1 MENILELAEQARR
14 RAEKVIGE
22 TQVESIWRSVGAEPH
37 RVGSL
42 AMGLLMRHRDIDLHI
57 YSEPFRIADSFA
69 AMAKLAE
76 CPGIGHIEYTNLL
89 STEEA
94 CIEWH
99 ASYKAQDGEI
109 WQIDM
114 IHIVKGSRYDGYF
127 EEMARRIRAALTPET
142 RLAILALKQATPDTE
157 HIAGIEYYEA
167 VLRDGVRSYADFL
180 EWRKI
185 HPVTG
190 IWDWVA

>member
-14 RAEKVIGE
+14 KAEKVIGE

-76 CPGIGHIEYTNLL
+76 CPGIGHIRTCSLRKRRVSNGMPL
-89 STEEA
+89 
-94 CIEWH
+94 I
-99 ASYKAQDGEI
+99 KRRMG
-109 WQIDM
+109 
-114 IHIVKGSRYDGYF
+114 RYG
-127 EEMARRIRAALTPET
+127 R
-142 RLAILALKQATPDTE
+142 
-157 HIAGIEYYEA
+157 
-167 VLRDGVRSYADFL
+167 
-180 EWRKI
+180 
-185 HPVTG
+185 
-190 IWDWVA
+190 